1 MLDAHWGNVPSSLNS
16 SEAKYDSGT
25 GWPAFK
31 EAHGTWE
38 RDESHASIIRRPD
51 NSLGSTGTEVLCK
64 NVSCIL
70 SNEAKVNVCFDIVVL
85 VNKAQCICI
94 SLIICIQNVILKFLL
109 KKSHYFSL
117 FVCLIQCDAH
127 LGHVFEDGPDPTGQ
141 RFCIN
146 SVALTFK
153 ARGNGNPEENWWI
166 TRTCRNLWKHT
177 VSRQARQHEGPESER
192 SVPVFWPTPV

>member
-1 MLDAHWGNVPSSLNS
+1 MSRFIGRLFVVVSRRTIARSAGLPKRIPASIRVVSTSEGLQSLTRYNETTDWQKKLTPEQYVVTRERGTEVPFSGIYLNHFEVGMYHCVCCEAPLFS
-16 SEAKYDSGT
+16 SEAKYESGT

-51 NSLGSTGTEVLCK
+51 NSLGCAGTEVLCK
-64 NVSCIL
+64 N
-70 SNEAKVNVCFDIVVL
+70 
-85 VNKAQCICI
+85 
-94 SLIICIQNVILKFLL
+94 
-109 KKSHYFSL
+109 
-117 FVCLIQCDAH
+117 CDAH

-153 ARGNGNPEENWWI
+153 PRGDAKPDKEEQN
-166 TRTCRNLWKHT
+166 
-177 VSRQARQHEGPESER
+177 
-192 SVPVFWPTPV
+192 